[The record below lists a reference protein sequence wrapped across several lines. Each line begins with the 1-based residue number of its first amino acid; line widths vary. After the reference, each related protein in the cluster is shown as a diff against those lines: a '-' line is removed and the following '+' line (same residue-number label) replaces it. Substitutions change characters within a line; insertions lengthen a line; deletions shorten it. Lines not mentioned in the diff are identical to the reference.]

1 MQRFFVEPSSIGNNR
16 VPLSREQAHQIRDVL
31 RLRPGDSIIVL
42 DNAGWEYQVTLTAI
56 RHEQVIG
63 EIVQKRQASGEPKVH
78 LTLYQSLLT
87 RDKFEFV
94 LQKCT
99 EIGVCEFVPVITQRS
114 IVRSRIPGRDKLDR
128 WQKIITEA
136 AEQCERGRIPELRE
150 PVNFEHAIKENQ
162 ISKIKYQK
170 CRINF
175 SDTNEKEYDCRLIAS
190 TSSGAK
196 NLHEALTSGSEKPT
210 NIALFIG
217 PEGGFTDDE
226 VRLACENGIVPVSL
240 GKRIL
245 RTETAA
251 MITSALILYEL
262 GEIRP

>member
-1 MQRFFVEPSSIGNNR
+1 MDRFFVDESQVCGNQVVLVR
-16 VPLSREQAHQIRDVL
+16 QQAHQIRDVL

-63 EIVQKRQASGEPKVH
+63 EIVQKRPAGGEPKVH
-78 LTLYQSLLT
+78 LTLYQTLLT

-114 IVRSRIPGRDKLDR
+114 IVCGQMPGREKFDR

-136 AEQCERGRIPELRE
+136 AEQCERGRIPQLRE
-150 PVNFEHAIKENQ
+150 ATVFEKVI
-162 ISKIKYQK
+162 
-170 CRINF
+170 
-175 SDTNEKEYDCRLIAS
+175 SDTSKKYDYRLIAS
-190 TSSGAK
+190 TSPGAK

-217 PEGGFTDDE
+217 PEGGFTEDE
-226 VRLACENGIVPVSL
+226 VRLACDKGAAAVNL

-251 MITSALILYEL
+251 IVASALILYEL